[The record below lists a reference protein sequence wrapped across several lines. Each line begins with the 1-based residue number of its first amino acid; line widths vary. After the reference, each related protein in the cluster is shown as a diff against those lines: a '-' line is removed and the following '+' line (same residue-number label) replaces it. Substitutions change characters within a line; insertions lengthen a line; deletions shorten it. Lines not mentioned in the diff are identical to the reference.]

1 MSQLVF
7 LICRT
12 YLITLMTNG
21 GDFQSLY
28 HTGNIQWPGFAGILK
43 GGTRLRC
50 AIHRGLLQKHGAVCQ
65 FEAAEGR
72 FCLELVL

>member
-1 MSQLVF
+1 MKQEQKAVIKRGVLAMSQLVF

-28 HTGNIQWPGFAGILK
+28 HTGNIQ
-43 GGTRLRC
+43 
-50 AIHRGLLQKHGAVCQ
+50 
-65 FEAAEGR
+65 
-72 FCLELVL
+72 

>member
-1 MSQLVF
+1 MKQEQKAVIKREVLAMSQLIF

-28 HTGNIQWPGFAGILK
+28 HTGNIQ
-43 GGTRLRC
+43 
-50 AIHRGLLQKHGAVCQ
+50 
-65 FEAAEGR
+65 
-72 FCLELVL
+72 